1 MGAGAGS
8 GARARQLVLAVRPA
22 ARFRRPEAFTL
33 GTVGRSRRVAEGDAL
48 PAVGRAASPG
58 ARPGQPAAGALR
70 MQLGARLEGCSARTE
85 GVAQVVARSPRTTKP
100 KAAEAELL
108 ATPAESPRKP
118 APKGGKV
125 AAAIDKLLDSL
136 FLDEAGEAKAAIA
149 RALA

>member
-1 MGAGAGS
+1 
-8 GARARQLVLAVRPA
+8 
-22 ARFRRPEAFTL
+22 
-33 GTVGRSRRVAEGDAL
+33 
-48 PAVGRAASPG
+48 
-58 ARPGQPAAGALR
+58 

-100 KAAEAELL
+100 KADPAAEAELL

-149 RALA
+149 RALASKLDQAASPTAPPPVAMSTAGIAKELRDVVESILEATGDDDDPQADMFAALGDPEDA